1 MFKRVAA
8 FSILCV
14 CVCVCV
20 CVHAC
25 VCAQM
30 HMHACPARCSITNI
44 KFLWHNY
51 GRYSKTSHIT

>member
-20 CVHAC
+20 RARACVRAHAC
-25 VCAQM
+25 MPPKALQ
-30 HMHACPARCSITNI
+30 I
-44 KFLWHNY
+44 FLWHNY
-51 GRYSKTSHIT
+51 GGYSKKSHIT